1 MGKPLKFGI
10 QTSSSSNMDG
20 TEKASLL
27 MMLIDKSSMNTAGLR
42 QVSVTTILSE
52 KFGATSFFYLLRES
66 VYYDCVLYDSRGALQ
81 NGFLEAAQRK
91 PLFLGL

>member
-27 MMLIDKSSMNTAGLR
+27 MMLIDKSSMNTACLR
-42 QVSVTTILSE
+42 QVTTILSE